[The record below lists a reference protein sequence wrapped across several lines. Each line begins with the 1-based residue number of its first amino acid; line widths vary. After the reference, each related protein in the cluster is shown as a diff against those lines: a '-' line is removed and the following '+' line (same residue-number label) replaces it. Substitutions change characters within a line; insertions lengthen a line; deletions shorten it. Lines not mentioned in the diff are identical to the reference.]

1 MPARPLRL
9 LHPASGR
16 VRAERLQVPRT
27 FVGRGLGLMFRRG
40 LDDGEGMWITPCNG
54 IHMFGMRF
62 AIDAVFVDR
71 RLRVVRVYRN
81 LRPWRGVPVVLG
93 APSVVELPSRP
104 VGGLPPAPGGPPAG
118 GERPPLSRGGG
129 APPPAGGGR
138 REQRR
143 LT

>member
-16 VRAERLQVPRT
+16 VLAERLQVPRT

-81 LRPWRGVPVVLG
+81 LRPWRGVPLVLR
-93 APSVVELPSRP
+93 APSVVELPPRTL
-104 VGGLPPAPGGPPAG
+104 GELPPAPRGPPAG
-118 GERPPLSRGGG
+118 GERPPLSRRGG
-129 APPPAGGGR
+129 PPPR
-138 REQRR
+138 RRGPRQPQSSAP
-143 LT
+143 

>member
-16 VRAERLQVPRT
+16 VLAERLQVPRT

-81 LRPWRGVPVVLG
+81 LRPWRGAPVRPG
-93 APSVVELPSRP
+93 APTAGEPPPRP
-104 VGGLPPAPGGPPAG
+104 ARQPPPAPGAPPA
-118 GERPPLSRGGG
+118 
-129 APPPAGGGR
+129 APQP
-138 REQRR
+138 
-143 LT
+143 

>member
-16 VRAERLQVPRT
+16 VLAERLQVPRT

-81 LRPWRGVPVVLG
+81 LRPWRVVPIVLG
-93 APSVVELPSRP
+93 AHSVVELPSGT
-104 VGGLPPAPGGPPAG
+104 VGELPLAR
-118 GERPPLSRGGG
+118 GEPL
-129 APPPAGGGR
+129 AV
-138 REQRR
+138 E
-143 LT
+143 